1 VASISLLQGSLIR
14 FKRVE
19 HVPNSGELE
28 TICDMLHAVRL
39 ALEAHLAH
47 NDSWRAL
54 KTAELG
60 SIVAKHLGSDAEED
74 SRRLHRKLLRT
85 SATYRAYTRLTEII
99 RILSEA
105 SSEFPGSHAGAA
117 KPRVK
122 VKAVSRVL
130 SHEMPPAASKVRV
143 A

>member
-1 VASISLLQGSLIR
+1 MIR

-19 HVPNSGELE
+19 HVPNSDELQ
-28 TICDMLHAVRL
+28 TICDTLHAVRL

-60 SIVAKHLGSDAEED
+60 SIVARHLGSDAEED

-85 SATYRAYTRLTEII
+85 SATYRAYIRLTEII

-105 SSEFPGSHAGAA
+105 SAEFAGSHAGAT
-117 KPRVK
+117 KLRIK

-130 SHEMPPAASKVRV
+130 SSEMPATSKVRV

>member
-1 VASISLLQGSLIR
+1 M
-14 FKRVE
+14 
-19 HVPNSGELE
+19 PNRGELE
-28 TICDMLHAVRL
+28 TICDALHAVRL
-39 ALEAHLAH
+39 ELEAHLAH

-60 SIVAKHLGSDAEED
+60 SVVARHLGSDADAD

-85 SATYRAYTRLTEII
+85 SATYRAYTRLIEII

-105 SSEFPGSHAGAA
+105 SSEFSGSAIEVAPASLDAGA
-117 KPRVK
+117 KPRIK

-130 SHEMPPAASKVRV
+130 SEAMPQASSKARV